1 VTVVV
6 SGAGESA
13 DAPATPQEALS
24 ALAEG
29 QGATPEQ
36 IASPAGRVLLDLA
49 NVPPQWPRH
58 VQATAIRNVLK
69 EVVDG
74 LKDEIERETARAKLG
89 LTQQYF
95 SHDPEKRIQN
105 LVASGI
111 LASTHLAAEERP
123 NQEWRDVRPALA
135 QMLIARLSQ
144 LNATEDWAQYSEGYV
159 APEDEPISGPY
170 KFTRYHMLFRLS
182 GRVGIE
188 CITYRVMQALVDGVD
203 HYRAV
208 AWYYSDP
215 QADVTIQS
223 IANCTVGSLEP
234 LENGGAAAILALPHA
249 LHKDELCFFASKVI
263 YNSERESTRIV
274 SHEVRSQF
282 VDKLTIGI
290 QFDPVVQ
297 PSSIWYYSGG
307 REVGMKRP
315 REGSSDFL
323 PISGLG
329 FTSHVFL
336 DCVNGQRYGIQWDW

>member
-1 VTVVV
+1 MVG
-6 SGAGESA
+6 GAGESA
-13 DAPATPQEALS
+13 DVPATTQEALS

-49 NVPPQWPRH
+49 NIPPQWPRH

-69 EVVDG
+69 EVVEG
-74 LKDEIERETARAKLG
+74 LIDERERETARAKLG

-135 QMLIARLSQ
+135 RMLIARLSQ
-144 LNATEDWAQYSEGYV
+144 LNATEDWEQYSEGYIM
-159 APEDEPISGPY
+159 AEEEPVSDPY
-170 KFTRYHMLFRLS
+170 KFTRYHMIFRLA
-182 GRVGIE
+182 GRVGLE
-188 CITYRVMQALVDGVD
+188 CITYRVMQALAEGVD
-203 HYRAV
+203 RYRAV

-223 IANCTVGSLEP
+223 IANCTVGTLEP
-234 LENGGAAAILALPHA
+234 LGNGGAAATLTLPHA
-249 LHKDELCFFASKVI
+249 LHKNELCFFASKVT

-290 QFDPVVQ
+290 QFDPAVP
-297 PSSIWYYSGG
+297 PSSIWHYSGG
-307 REVGMKRP
+307 REVGTKRP

-323 PISGLG
+323 TISELG
-329 FTSHVFL
+329 YTSHVFL